1 VLSYAQILAKPTP
14 EIVPPSNASSQDE
27 RQQKLNL
34 LANLKE
40 AVVQLEAEIAIMFIL
55 PRPGGSAP
63 RAPCFH

>member
-40 AVVQLEAEIAIMFIL
+40 AVVQLEAEIVIMW
-55 PRPGGSAP
+55 
-63 RAPCFH
+63 